1 MPVPL
6 HINGRFLTQRQTG
19 VQRFAGQTVHAIDRL
34 QGEGAGWPGPVVLW
48 TPRGVKAPE
57 YRHIEVRQGGV
68 FPRGYG
74 WEQFD
79 LPLLARSGVILGL
92 CGLGPLVRRR
102 QVLVVHDA
110 TPCVSPES
118 FNRAFRL
125 AYRTLVPALGRIARG
140 IVSISN
146 FSRHEIATWYGIP
159 YDRITVCVEGADH
172 ILAEPAD
179 PAILTRNGLSGGQGG
194 GAPYF
199 LAVGVGSP
207 NKNVDL
213 AIDAFARASLPA
225 GTKLA
230 LTGRRDERVHP
241 SGDIRTSDRVVHLGH
256 VSDGELR
263 ALYESALALVYPSR
277 YEGFGL
283 PPVEAMAC
291 GCPVIISDQPAL
303 LETSGSGGAALICG
317 MDDADGLAAM
327 LTRLAA
333 DPALRA
339 DLSAKGLVHVRRF
352 QWTETARTLLGLC
365 RTLA

>member
-34 QGEGAGWPGPVVLW
+34 QGAGEGWPGPVLLW
-48 TPRGVKAPE
+48 TPPGTETPD
-57 YRHIEVRQGGV
+57 YQHLEVRRGGL

-74 WEQFD
+74 WEQVD
-79 LPLLARSGVILGL
+79 LPRLARSGVILGL

-102 QVLVVHDA
+102 QLLVVHDA

-118 FNRAFRL
+118 FTPAFRL
-125 AYRTLVPALGRIARG
+125 AYRTLVPALGRIARQ
-140 IVSISN
+140 IVSVSN
-146 FSRHEIATWYGIP
+146 FSRREIADWYGIP
-159 YDRITVCVEGADH
+159 YDRIAVCLEGADH
-172 ILAEPAD
+172 ILTQPAD
-179 PAILTRNGLSGGQGG
+179 PAILSRNGLSGGQGG
-194 GAPYF
+194 GAPFF

-213 AIDAFARASLPA
+213 VLDAFAKADLPP

-241 SGDIRTSDRVVHLGH
+241 TGDIRTSDRVVHLGH

-291 GCPVIISDQPAL
+291 GCPVVISDQPAL
-303 LETSGSGGAALICG
+303 LETSGSGDATLVCG
-317 MDDADGLAAM
+317 MDDVDGLAAM
-327 LTRLAA
+327 LGRLAA
-333 DPALRA
+333 DPAMRGL
-339 DLSAKGLVHVRRF
+339 LSAKGLDHVQRF
-352 QWTETARTLLGLC
+352 QWTKTARTLLDLC
-365 RTLA
+365 RTIA